1 MRCMKC
7 GRDTENEQ
15 VFCESCREI
24 MAKYPVKPGTVVQL
38 PRRDQ
43 QIPKRTQSW
52 RYGALNAEE
61 QIKRLR
67 RTVRNQAALIVLLLA
82 AVISLSWLSVK
93 LYQENEKK
101 VLLGQNYFTATETTA
116 PAETETAPAE
126 EDIAG

>member
-38 PRRDQ
+38 PHRDQ
-43 QIPKRTQSW
+43 QIQKKQTIRRHVTLSV
-52 RYGALNAEE
+52 EE

-67 RTVRNQAALIVLLLA
+67 RSVRYYLL
-82 AVISLSWLSVK
+82 W
-93 LYQENEKK
+93 
-101 VLLGQNYFTATETTA
+101 
-116 PAETETAPAE
+116 
-126 EDIAG
+126 